1 MKRPSPEAHHRHQR
15 HPEPGDLPSPSDR
28 CGRPMGVAVKCV
40 VKKTS
45 CPRCSS
51 CALPCCHCPAFDV
64 FDKYHLDQHT
74 ANRAALQCHTTSNP
88 VECLPFGRSLVGSA
102 RLGAPT
108 GSSDTAKS
116 DFVDSSLD
124 SACFSAATSKRCIS
138 PHLDSRGLASLP
150 SHLVRSGNNSVNADD
165 SPTLRERDQTAPTSS
180 CRGVRFN
187 HRQADMN

>member
-15 HPEPGDLPSPSDR
+15 HPEPGELPSPSDR
-28 CGRPMGVAVKCV
+28 CGRPMDVAVRNVLSKRSPAHAAVHVPCLV
-40 VKKTS
+40 AIVLLLTCLIDLILDDKHSEPCSATVHTS
-45 CPRCSS
+45 
-51 CALPCCHCPAFDV
+51 D
-64 FDKYHLDQHT
+64 
-74 ANRAALQCHTTSNP
+74 TTSNP

-116 DFVDSSLD
+116 DFVDTSFD

-180 CRGVRFN
+180 CRPV
-187 HRQADMN
+187 